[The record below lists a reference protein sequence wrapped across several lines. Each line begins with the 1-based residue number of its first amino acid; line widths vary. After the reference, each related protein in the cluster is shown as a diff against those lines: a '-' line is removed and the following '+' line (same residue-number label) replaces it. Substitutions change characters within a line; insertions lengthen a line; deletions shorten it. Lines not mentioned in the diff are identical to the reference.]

1 MYLNDNMT
9 QKRLTEDLM
18 FFFYNGLHLRIIS
31 TNNVGVMLNVEYLE
45 LNFIAKLKNK
55 IKSDNR

>member
-18 FFFYNGLHLRIIS
+18 FFYNGLHLRIIS

>member
-9 QKRLTEDLM
+9 QKRLTEDLV
-18 FFFYNGLHLRIIS
+18 FIFYNGLHLRIIS
-31 TNNVGVMLNVEYLE
+31 TNNVGIMLNVEYLE